1 MLYLVSTPIG
11 NLGDMSARAIEV
23 LGQVDL
29 IASEDTRKTGR
40 LLQRF
45 AIDTPQV
52 PFHEHNEQAMVEQ
65 LISQLRRGRSIAV
78 VTDAG
83 TPGIADPGYSIVRRA
98 LDEDIEITM
107 VPGPAA
113 FVMAIVLSGLPVHS
127 FCFRGFTPHKRSSRR
142 RYFEAD
148 VGIPY
153 TLIYYESPHR
163 LLKSLND
170 ALEVFGD
177 RRAALANDLTKLYEL
192 MLRGRL
198 SELIEAVEQRPIQG
212 EWVLVIAGTDDRVRD
227 EQADD
232 SLEGARP

>member
-127 FCFRGFTPHKRSSRR
+127 FCFRGFTPHKRSARR
-142 RYFEAD
+142 RFFEAD

>member
-127 FCFRGFTPHKRSSRR
+127 FCFRGFTPHKRSARR
-142 RYFEAD
+142 RFFEAD

-177 RRAALANDLTKLYEL
+177 RRAALANDLSKLYEL

>member
-127 FCFRGFTPHKRSSRR
+127 FCFRGFTPHKRSARR

>member
-127 FCFRGFTPHKRSSRR
+127 FCFRGFTPHKRSARR

-177 RRAALANDLTKLYEL
+177 RRAALANDLSKLYEL